1 MNKER
6 LKSKVRYEPPQVEL
20 INLGRH
26 LHLLESF
33 SIEGGTM
40 DDWNGDSDPLDTE
53 LGDLSGGA
61 DWGNGGGVLTD

>member
-6 LKSKVRYEPPQVEL
+6 QRSKVCYELPQVEL

-33 SIEGGTM
+33 SIEGGSM
-40 DDWNGDSDPLDTE
+40 DDWNGDSDLLDTE
-53 LGDLSGGA
+53 LGNFAGGA
-61 DWGNGGGVLTD
+61 DWNRGNGLTTD